1 VDNVRLEGVEAEIE
15 DQIQAMLRNWD
26 SPLGRAFQDATD
38 IVEEAA
44 RIAAPVSPKGSKLA
58 PIGFLK
64 ATTRQSLER
73 HKDDEGIIMG
83 LVGASRYP
91 YNFIANPTSH
101 KGYTWNRGRKSYRKA
116 DNDYLKD
123 SLNSLNGFVRYV
135 GLLCRP

>member
-1 VDNVRLEGVEAEIE
+1 VADVHLNGVEAEIE
-15 DQIQAMLRNWD
+15 AQLQVMLRNWD
-26 SPLGRAFQDATD
+26 SPLGRVFQDATQ
-38 IVEEAA
+38 IVEDTA

-73 HKDDEGIIMG
+73 HHDEDGIIMG

-101 KGYTWNRGRKSYRKA
+101 KGYTWNRGRRTFRPGN
-116 DNDYLKD
+116 NDYLKD

-135 GLLCRP
+135 GL

>member
-1 VDNVRLEGVEAEIE
+1 VADVHLNGVEAEIE
-15 DQIQAMLRNWD
+15 AQLQVMLRNWD
-26 SPLGRAFQDATD
+26 SPLGRVFQDATQ
-38 IVEEAA
+38 IVEDTA

-73 HKDDEGIIMG
+73 HHDEDGIIMG

-91 YNFIANPTSH
+91 CNFIANPTSH
-101 KGYTWNRGRKSYRKA
+101 KGYTWNRGRRTFRPGN
-116 DNDYLKD
+116 NDYLKD

-135 GLLCRP
+135 GL

>member
-1 VDNVRLEGVEAEIE
+1 VDNVHLRGVEAEIE
-15 DQIQAMLRNWD
+15 DQIQVMLRNWD
-26 SPLGRAFQDATD
+26 SPLGRVFQDATQ
-38 IVEEAA
+38 IVEDTA

-58 PIGFLK
+58 PAGFLK

-73 HKDDEGIIMG
+73 HHDEDGIIMG

-101 KGYTWNRGRKSYRKA
+101 KGYTWNRGRRTFRPGK
-116 DNDYLKD
+116 NDYLKD

-135 GLLCRP
+135 GL